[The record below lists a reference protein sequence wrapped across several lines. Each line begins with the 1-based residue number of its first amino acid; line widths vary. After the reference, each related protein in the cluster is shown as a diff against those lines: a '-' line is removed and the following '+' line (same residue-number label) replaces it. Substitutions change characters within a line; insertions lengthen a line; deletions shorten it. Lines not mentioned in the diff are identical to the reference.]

1 MPCSNQTFDLRLV
14 TTEIK
19 ANNLTKALLI
29 QKYREFRKQIALVDI
44 IDKITGSGLEPSFGK
59 VD

>member
-1 MPCSNQTFDLRLV
+1 MRADG
-14 TTEIK
+14 
-19 ANNLTKALLI
+19 LTKALLP

-44 IDKITGSGLEPSFGK
+44 VDKITGSGLEPSFGE

>member
-1 MPCSNQTFDLRLV
+1 M
-14 TTEIK
+14 K
-19 ANNLTKALLI
+19 ADGLTKVLLL

-44 IDKITGSGLEPSFGK
+44 IDKITGSGLEPSFRE